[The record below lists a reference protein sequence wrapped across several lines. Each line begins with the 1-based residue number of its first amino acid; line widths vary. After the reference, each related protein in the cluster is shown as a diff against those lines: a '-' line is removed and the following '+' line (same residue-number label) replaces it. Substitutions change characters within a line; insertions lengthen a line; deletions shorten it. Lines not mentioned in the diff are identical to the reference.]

1 LTSFSTEKGGEER
14 MQKIVVL
21 VMAAFLLVTPVLA
34 TTAGAK
40 DLGAAAV
47 LSGYMPGAGEWYNN
61 DFKGSFPWGEC
72 ILGYCCFLVR
82 FASVADAASGK
93 TNADMR
99 LDFWTAP
106 PGK

>member
-1 LTSFSTEKGGEER
+1 
-14 MQKIVVL
+14 MQKILVL
-21 VMAAFLLVTPVLA
+21 MIAALLLVSPILA
-34 TTAGAK
+34 TAAGAK
-40 DLGAAAV
+40 DAGAAAV